1 MKYEELMYDLPL
13 PGIDIKEIL
22 MKGSTNVNNFNYDRL
37 QESVPLYQ
45 LFTEQDI
52 YSLYKIATSIKYAG
66 NKRKKLDEIAKIMK
80 PKGFSRLAGGTNRV
94 VYYHPDIPDMIW
106 KIATDDTGLNDN
118 PSEMYNQNF
127 IKPYCCKV
135 FSCHPSGVIASFE
148 RVERFV
154 NYYEFECNR
163 DCIFEIITKIL
174 IGKYVLEDFGI
185 DYFMNWGIRVGFGP
199 VILDFPYIYELD
211 GNKLKCGLRL
221 EDGTICNG
229 EIDYTPGFNKLVCT
243 KCGAEHR
250 ARELGSKLKDSSM
263 DLERKGKT
271 MKITIMRG
279 DEIVRTS
286 YQKDTVEYLGR
297 AAKAKS
303 WKNKTKSNDP
313 VESSYMINK
322 TPQITIT
329 RGNKMVNVDDTPRTV
344 YQDIE
349 KKRDITVSVVRR
361 ATEDHIDEIKKEESK
376 EDSRL
381 SNIPEGY
388 VRDVKR
394 GRVVGYRSLNGGEYI
409 PLEGYKKIVERNNIT
424 EKKKQAAVSH
434 HNTNIPK
441 TPIEVIRAESEKN
454 NKDDNGDILDKIVRK
469 RSPEIVTDTVSYR
482 ESVMIKEIKDE
493 EPVED
498 TKEEDKTSAKEDEHV
513 EFDVEALQK
522 AMMNNVGIT
531 KDEIDNINKAIDDI
545 HEENK
550 ESLDNIIE
558 ELDKDLEDI
567 PKFEYHEE
575 DSSDESDD
583 NKQDDT
589 VQEPEPAVKES
600 KTVEQHKI
608 DSIPTPTP
616 ARARGGK
623 MSLSDIMSN
632 Y

>member
-13 PGIDIKEIL
+13 PGVDIKEIL

-52 YSLYKIATSIKYAG
+52 YSLYKIATSIRYAG

-322 TPQITIT
+322 SPQITIT

-361 ATEDHIDEIKKEESK
+361 TTEDRVDEIKREESK
-376 EDSRL
+376 NDIRIF
-381 SNIPEGY
+381 NIPDGY
-388 VRDVKR
+388 VRDIKN
-394 GRVVGYRSLNGGEYI
+394 GRVVGYTSLDGGEYI
-409 PLEGYKKIVERNNIT
+409 PLEAYEKIKERNAKT
-424 EKKKQAAVSH
+424 EELKKKAIATQSIKPSSTV
-434 HNTNIPK
+434 PK
-441 TPIEVIRAESEKN
+441 TPIEVIRAESDKYN
-454 NKDDNGDILDKIVRK
+454 SDDNGDILDKITGK
-469 RSPEIVTDTVSYR
+469 KTPEIVTDTVSYR
-482 ESVMIKEIKDE
+482 ESVMIKEVKGE
-493 EPVED
+493 ELVED
-498 TKEEDKTSAKEDEHV
+498 VKEGSQLEEEEDIST
-513 EFDVEALQK
+513 EFDVEAIMK
-522 AMMNNVGIT
+522 KIANNSIP
-531 KDEIDNINKAIDDI
+531 DEDDEK
-545 HEENK
+545 EESFNTEIPDSIEEEKEDTSNDNK
-550 ESLDNIIE
+550 E
-558 ELDKDLEDI
+558 LEDSDNYT
-567 PKFEYHEE
+567 KEE
-575 DSSDESDD
+575 SSDE
-583 NKQDDT
+583 NHYQAET
-589 VQEPEPAVKES
+589 
-600 KTVEQHKI
+600 
-608 DSIPTPTP
+608 DSIDETQTQLDEKKEEKKDPIPAPTF

>member
-13 PGIDIKEIL
+13 PGVDIKEIL

-52 YSLYKIATSIKYAG
+52 YSLYKIATSIRYAG

-185 DYFMNWGIRVGFGP
+185 DYFMNWGVRVGFGP

-250 ARELGSKLKDSSM
+250 ARELGNKLKDSSM

-279 DEIVRTS
+279 DEVVRTS

-322 TPQITIT
+322 SPRITIT
-329 RGNKMVNVDDTPRTV
+329 RGNKMINVDDTPRTV

-361 ATEDHIDEIKKEESK
+361 TTEDHVDEIKKEESK
-376 EDSRL
+376 EDPRL

-388 VRDVKR
+388 VRDIKR
-394 GRVVGYRSLNGGEYI
+394 GRVVGYKSLDGKDYI
-409 PLEGYKKIVERNNIT
+409 SLENNDDNHVE
-424 EKKKQAAVSH
+424 EKKQTVVAQEY
-434 HNTNIPK
+434 HNPK
-441 TPIEVIRAESEKN
+441 TPIEIIKAESDKYN
-454 NKDDNGDILDKIVRK
+454 SDDNGDILDKITGRK
-469 RSPEIVTDTVSYR
+469 TPEIVTDTVSYR
-482 ESVMIKEIKDE
+482 ESVMIKEVKDE

-498 TKEEDKTSAKEDEHV
+498 AKEESQPEEKDDTST
-513 EFDVEALQK
+513 EFDVEAIMK
-522 AMMNNVGIT
+522 KIANNSIP
-531 KDEIDNINKAIDDI
+531 DEDDEK
-545 HEENK
+545 EE
-550 ESLDNIIE
+550 SFTQDISSTDE
-558 ELDKDLEDI
+558 EK
-567 PKFEYHEE
+567 EE
-575 DSSDESDD
+575 DSIDNDNNDVEEVSSDENNYQTEID
-583 NKQDDT
+583 
-589 VQEPEPAVKES
+589 AVKE
-600 KTVEQHKI
+600 EQNQSTEKK
-608 DSIPTPTP
+608 DPIPAPTF

>member
-1 MKYEELMYDLPL
+1 MKYKDLFYDTPIE
-13 PGIDIKEIL
+13 GTNVKEIL
-22 MKGSTNVNNFNYDRL
+22 YKGSATINNFSYDKL
-37 QESVPLYQ
+37 QESVPLYS
-45 LFTEQDI
+45 LFSMDEI
-52 YSLYKIATSIKYAG
+52 NALYKIATSIRYAG

-94 VYYHPDIPDMIW
+94 VYYHPDIPDIVW

-185 DYFMNWGIRVGFGP
+185 DYFMNWGIRPEFGP
-199 VILDFPYIYELD
+199 VILDYPYIYELD

-221 EDGTICNG
+221 ENGTICNG
-229 EIDYTPGFNKLVCT
+229 EIDYTPGFNKLICT

-250 ARELGSKLKDSSM
+250 ARELGNKLKDSTM
-263 DLERKGKT
+263 NLERKGKT

-279 DEIVRTS
+279 DEVVKTS
-286 YQKDTVEYLGR
+286 YQKDTIEYLGK

-303 WKNKTKSNDP
+303 WKNKIKSNDP

-329 RGNKMVNVDDTPRTV
+329 RGNRVINMDDTPRTV

-349 KKRDITVSVVRR
+349 NKRDITVSVVRR
-361 ATEDHIDEIKKEESK
+361 TVEDHVDEIKKDISK
-376 EDSRL
+376 KDPKL

-388 VRDVKR
+388 IRDIKR
-394 GRVVGYRSLNGGEYI
+394 GRIVGYRSLDGKDYI
-409 PLEGYKKIVERNNIT
+409 SLESNDDNYIK
-424 EKKKQAAVSH
+424 EKKQTVVAQEH
-434 HNTNIPK
+434 HNPK
-441 TPIEVIRAESEKN
+441 TPIEVIRAES
-454 NKDDNGDILDKIVRK
+454 NKYNSGDNGDILDKITGRK
-469 RSPEIVTDTVSYR
+469 TPEIVTDTVSYR
-482 ESVMIKEIKDE
+482 ESVMIKEVKDE

-498 TKEEDKTSAKEDEHV
+498 TKEEDKTSVKEYEHV

-558 ELDKDLEDI
+558 ELGKDLEEI

-575 DSSDESDD
+575 ESIEESYDEIDD
-583 NKQDDT
+583 NKQDDI
-589 VQEPEPAVKES
+589 VQEQESAVKEEP
-600 KTVEQHKI
+600 KTVEQHKA
-608 DSIPTPTP
+608 DSVPTPTP
-616 ARARGGK
+616 VRARGGK
-623 MSLSDIMSN
+623 MSLSDIMNN

>member
-13 PGIDIKEIL
+13 PGVDIKEIL

-52 YSLYKIATSIKYAG
+52 YSLYKIATSIRYAG

-250 ARELGSKLKDSSM
+250 ARELGNKLKDSSM

-322 TPQITIT
+322 SPQITIT

-361 ATEDHIDEIKKEESK
+361 TTEDRVDEIKGEESK
-376 EDSRL
+376 NDIRI
-381 SNIPEGY
+381 SNIPDGY
-388 VRDVKR
+388 VRDIKN
-394 GRVVGYRSLNGGEYI
+394 GRVVGYTSLDGGEYI
-409 PLEGYKKIVERNNIT
+409 PLEAYEKIKERNAKT
-424 EKKKQAAVSH
+424 EELKKKAIATQSIKPSSTV
-434 HNTNIPK
+434 PK
-441 TPIEVIRAESEKN
+441 TPIEVIRAESDKYN
-454 NKDDNGDILDKIVRK
+454 SDDNGDILDKITGK
-469 RSPEIVTDTVSYR
+469 KTPEIVTDTVSYR
-482 ESVMIKEIKDE
+482 ESVMIKEVKGE
-493 EPVED
+493 ELVED
-498 TKEEDKTSAKEDEHV
+498 VKEGSQLEEEEDIST
-513 EFDVEALQK
+513 EFDVEAIMK
-522 AMMNNVGIT
+522 KIANNSIP
-531 KDEIDNINKAIDDI
+531 DEDDEK
-545 HEENK
+545 EESFNTEIPDSIEEEKEDTSNDNK
-550 ESLDNIIE
+550 E
-558 ELDKDLEDI
+558 LEDSDNYT
-567 PKFEYHEE
+567 KEE
-575 DSSDESDD
+575 SSDE
-583 NKQDDT
+583 NHYQAET
-589 VQEPEPAVKES
+589 
-600 KTVEQHKI
+600 
-608 DSIPTPTP
+608 DSIDETQTQLDEKKEEKKDPIPAPTF

>member
-1 MKYEELMYDLPL
+1 MKYKELFYDTPIEGLDVR
-13 PGIDIKEIL
+13 DIL
-22 MKGSTNVNNFNYDRL
+22 RKGSTTRDNFNYDRL
-37 QESVPLYQ
+37 QESVPLYS
-45 LFTEQDI
+45 LFSMDEI
-52 YSLYKIATSIKYAG
+52 NALYKIATSIRYAG

-135 FSCHPSGVIASFE
+135 FSCHPSGVIASLE

-211 GNKLKCGLRL
+211 GSKLKCGLRL

-322 TPQITIT
+322 SPQITIT

-361 ATEDHIDEIKKEESK
+361 TTEDRVDEIKREESK
-376 EDSRL
+376 NDIRI
-381 SNIPEGY
+381 SNIPDGY
-388 VRDVKR
+388 VRDIKN
-394 GRVVGYRSLNGGEYI
+394 GRVVGYTSLDGGEYI
-409 PLEGYKKIVERNNIT
+409 PLEAYEKIKERNAKT
-424 EKKKQAAVSH
+424 EELKKKAIATQSIKPSSAV
-434 HNTNIPK
+434 PK
-441 TPIEVIRAESEKN
+441 TPIEVIRAESEKAYTN
-454 NKDDNGDILDKIVRK
+454 DNGDILDHIVGK
-469 RSPEIVTDTVSYR
+469 RVLDIVTDTVSYR
-482 ESVMIKEIKDE
+482 ETVMINKVEEEDIKEE
-493 EPVED
+493 EPVV
-498 TKEEDKTSAKEDEHV
+498 EDKAQEEFTGNEHI

-522 AMMNNVGIT
+522 AMRDNIGIT
-531 KDEIDNINKAIDDI
+531 KEEIDNINNTMDDNI
-545 HEENK
+545 HNDNQEEKSIEESDDDKEEENTPIQ
-550 ESLDNIIE
+550 S
-558 ELDKDLEDI
+558 
-567 PKFEYHEE
+567 FEYHDE
-575 DSSDESDD
+575 D
-583 NKQDDT
+583 K
-589 VQEPEPAVKES
+589 
-600 KTVEQHKI
+600 VEQEEPKEEVVVVEAQKEEP
-608 DSIPTPTP
+608 SPAPAPTPI
-616 ARARGGK
+616 RARGGK

>member
-13 PGIDIKEIL
+13 PGVDIKEIL

-52 YSLYKIATSIKYAG
+52 YSLYKIATSIRYAG

-185 DYFMNWGIRVGFGP
+185 DYFMNWGVRVGFGP

-250 ARELGSKLKDSSM
+250 ARELGNKLKDSSM

-279 DEIVRTS
+279 DEVVRTS

-322 TPQITIT
+322 SPRITIT
-329 RGNKMVNVDDTPRTV
+329 RGNKMINVDDTPRTV

-361 ATEDHIDEIKKEESK
+361 TTEDHVDEIKKEESK
-376 EDSRL
+376 EDPRL

-388 VRDVKR
+388 VRDIKR
-394 GRVVGYRSLNGGEYI
+394 GRVVGYKSLDGKDYI
-409 PLEGYKKIVERNNIT
+409 SLENNDDNHVE
-424 EKKKQAAVSH
+424 EKKQTVVAQEY
-434 HNTNIPK
+434 HNPK
-441 TPIEVIRAESEKN
+441 TPIEIIKAESDKYN
-454 NKDDNGDILDKIVRK
+454 SDDNGDILDKITGRK
-469 RSPEIVTDTVSYR
+469 TPEIVTDTVSYR
-482 ESVMIKEIKDE
+482 ESVMIKEVKDE

-498 TKEEDKTSAKEDEHV
+498 AKEESQPEEKDDTST
-513 EFDVEALQK
+513 EFDVEAIMK
-522 AMMNNVGIT
+522 KIANNSIP
-531 KDEIDNINKAIDDI
+531 DEDDEK
-545 HEENK
+545 EE
-550 ESLDNIIE
+550 SFTQDISSTDE
-558 ELDKDLEDI
+558 EK
-567 PKFEYHEE
+567 EE
-575 DSSDESDD
+575 DSIDNDNNDVEEVSSDENNYQTEID
-583 NKQDDT
+583 
-589 VQEPEPAVKES
+589 AVKE
-600 KTVEQHKI
+600 EQNQSTEKK
-608 DSIPTPTP
+608 DPIPAPTF
-616 ARARGGK
+616 ARVRGGK

>member
-13 PGIDIKEIL
+13 PGVDIKEIL

-52 YSLYKIATSIKYAG
+52 YSLYKIATSIRYAG

-322 TPQITIT
+322 SPQITIT

-361 ATEDHIDEIKKEESK
+361 TTEDRVDEIKREESK
-376 EDSRL
+376 NDIRI
-381 SNIPEGY
+381 SNIPDGY
-388 VRDVKR
+388 VRDIKN
-394 GRVVGYRSLNGGEYI
+394 GRVVGYTSLDGGEYI
-409 PLEGYKKIVERNNIT
+409 PLEAYEKIKERNAKT
-424 EKKKQAAVSH
+424 EELKKKAIATQSIKPSSTV
-434 HNTNIPK
+434 PK
-441 TPIEVIRAESEKN
+441 TPIEVIRAESDKYN
-454 NKDDNGDILDKIVRK
+454 SDDNGDILDKITGK
-469 RSPEIVTDTVSYR
+469 KTPEIVTDTVSYR
-482 ESVMIKEIKDE
+482 ESVMIKEVKGE
-493 EPVED
+493 ELVED
-498 TKEEDKTSAKEDEHV
+498 VKEGSQLEEEEDIST
-513 EFDVEALQK
+513 EFDVEAIMK
-522 AMMNNVGIT
+522 KIANNSIP
-531 KDEIDNINKAIDDI
+531 DEDDEK
-545 HEENK
+545 EESFNTEIPDSIEEEKEDTSNDNK
-550 ESLDNIIE
+550 E
-558 ELDKDLEDI
+558 LEDSDNYT
-567 PKFEYHEE
+567 KEE
-575 DSSDESDD
+575 SSDE
-583 NKQDDT
+583 NHYQAET
-589 VQEPEPAVKES
+589 
-600 KTVEQHKI
+600 
-608 DSIPTPTP
+608 DSIDETQTQLDEKKEEKKDPIPAPTF

>member
-13 PGIDIKEIL
+13 PGVDIKEIL

-52 YSLYKIATSIKYAG
+52 YSLYKIATSIRYAG

-250 ARELGSKLKDSSM
+250 ARELGNKLKDSSM

-279 DEIVRTS
+279 DEVVRTS

-322 TPQITIT
+322 SPQITIT
-329 RGNKMVNVDDTPRTV
+329 RGNKMINVDDTPRTV

-361 ATEDHIDEIKKEESK
+361 TAEDHVDEIKKEESK

-381 SNIPEGY
+381 SNIPDGY
-388 VRDVKR
+388 VRDIKR
-394 GRVVGYRSLNGGEYI
+394 GRVVGYRSLDGKDYI
-409 PLEGYKKIVERNNIT
+409 SLENNDDNHIE
-424 EKKKQAAVSH
+424 EKKQTIVAQEY
-434 HNTNIPK
+434 HNPK
-441 TPIEVIRAESEKN
+441 TPIEIIKAESDKYN
-454 NKDDNGDILDKIVRK
+454 SDDNGDILDKITGRK
-469 RSPEIVTDTVSYR
+469 TPEIVTDTVSYR
-482 ESVMIKEIKDE
+482 ESVMVKEVKDE

-498 TKEEDKTSAKEDEHV
+498 TKEESQPEEKDDTST
-513 EFDVEALQK
+513 EFDVEAIMK
-522 AMMNNVGIT
+522 KIANNSIPD
-531 KDEIDNINKAIDDI
+531 KDDI
-545 HEENK
+545 KEESVELNENK
-550 ESLDNIIE
+550 EDSDDSE
-558 ELDKDLEDI
+558 ELEESI
-567 PKFEYHEE
+567 NNNTEE
-575 DSSDESDD
+575 DSSDE
-583 NKQDDT
+583 NHYEEEIYNTNEAQDHS
-589 VQEPEPAVKES
+589 EEK
-600 KTVEQHKI
+600 K
-608 DSIPTPTP
+608 DSIPAPTF

>member
-1 MKYEELMYDLPL
+1 MKYKELFYDTPIEGLDVR
-13 PGIDIKEIL
+13 DIL
-22 MKGSTNVNNFNYDRL
+22 RKGSTTRDNFNYDRL
-37 QESVPLYQ
+37 QESVPLYS
-45 LFTEQDI
+45 LFSMDEI
-52 YSLYKIATSIKYAG
+52 NALYKIATSIRYAG

-211 GNKLKCGLRL
+211 GSKLKCGLRL

-279 DEIVRTS
+279 DEIVKTS

-322 TPQITIT
+322 SPQITIT
-329 RGNKMVNVDDTPRTV
+329 RGNKMINVDDTPRTV

-361 ATEDHIDEIKKEESK
+361 TTEDHVDEIKKEESK
-376 EDSRL
+376 EDPRL

-388 VRDVKR
+388 VRDIKR
-394 GRVVGYRSLNGGEYI
+394 GRVVGYKSLDGKDYI
-409 PLEGYKKIVERNNIT
+409 SLENNDNHIE
-424 EKKKQAAVSH
+424 EKKQTVVAQEY
-434 HNTNIPK
+434 HNPK
-441 TPIEVIRAESEKN
+441 TPIEIIKAESDKYN
-454 NKDDNGDILDKIVRK
+454 SDDNGDILDKITGRK
-469 RSPEIVTDTVSYR
+469 TPEIVTDTVSYR
-482 ESVMIKEIKDE
+482 ESVMIKEVKDE

-498 TKEEDKTSAKEDEHV
+498 AKEESQPEEKDDTST
-513 EFDVEALQK
+513 EFDVEAIMK
-522 AMMNNVGIT
+522 KIANNSIP
-531 KDEIDNINKAIDDI
+531 DEDDEK
-545 HEENK
+545 EE
-550 ESLDNIIE
+550 SFTQDISSTDE
-558 ELDKDLEDI
+558 EK
-567 PKFEYHEE
+567 EE
-575 DSSDESDD
+575 DSIDNDNNDVEKAPSDENNYQTEID
-583 NKQDDT
+583 
-589 VQEPEPAVKES
+589 AVKE
-600 KTVEQHKI
+600 EQNQSTEKK
-608 DSIPTPTP
+608 DPIPAPTF

>member
-13 PGIDIKEIL
+13 PGVDIKEIL

-52 YSLYKIATSIKYAG
+52 YSLYKIATSIRYAG

-185 DYFMNWGIRVGFGP
+185 DYFMNWGVRVGFGP

-322 TPQITIT
+322 SPQITIT

-361 ATEDHIDEIKKEESK
+361 TTEDRVDETKREESK
-376 EDSRL
+376 NDIRI
-381 SNIPEGY
+381 SNIPDGY
-388 VRDVKR
+388 VRDIKN
-394 GRVVGYRSLNGGEYI
+394 GRVVGYTSLDGGEYI
-409 PLEGYKKIVERNNIT
+409 PLEAYEKIKERNAKT
-424 EKKKQAAVSH
+424 EELKKKAIATQSIKPSSTV
-434 HNTNIPK
+434 PK
-441 TPIEVIRAESEKN
+441 TPIEVIRAESDKYN
-454 NKDDNGDILDKIVRK
+454 SDDNGDILDKITGK
-469 RSPEIVTDTVSYR
+469 KTPEIVTDTVSYR
-482 ESVMIKEIKDE
+482 ESVMIKEVKGE
-493 EPVED
+493 ELVED
-498 TKEEDKTSAKEDEHV
+498 VKEGSQLEEEEDIST
-513 EFDVEALQK
+513 EFDVEAIMK
-522 AMMNNVGIT
+522 KIANNSIP
-531 KDEIDNINKAIDDI
+531 DEDDEK
-545 HEENK
+545 EESFNTEIPDSIEEEKEDTSNDNK
-550 ESLDNIIE
+550 E
-558 ELDKDLEDI
+558 LEDSDNYT
-567 PKFEYHEE
+567 KEE
-575 DSSDESDD
+575 SSDE
-583 NKQDDT
+583 NHYQAET
-589 VQEPEPAVKES
+589 
-600 KTVEQHKI
+600 
-608 DSIPTPTP
+608 DSIDETQTQLDEKKEEKKDPIPAPTF

>member
-13 PGIDIKEIL
+13 PGVDIKEIL

-52 YSLYKIATSIKYAG
+52 YSLYKIATSIRYAG

-322 TPQITIT
+322 SPQITIT
-329 RGNKMVNVDDTPRTV
+329 RGNKMINVDDTPRTV

-361 ATEDHIDEIKKEESK
+361 TTEDRVDEIKREESK
-376 EDSRL
+376 NDIRI
-381 SNIPEGY
+381 SNIPDGY
-388 VRDVKR
+388 VRDIKN
-394 GRVVGYRSLNGGEYI
+394 GRVVGYTSLDGGEYI
-409 PLEGYKKIVERNNIT
+409 PLEAYEKIKERNAKT
-424 EKKKQAAVSH
+424 EELKKKAIATQSIKPSSTV
-434 HNTNIPK
+434 PK
-441 TPIEVIRAESEKN
+441 TPIEVIRAESDKYN
-454 NKDDNGDILDKIVRK
+454 SDDNGDILDKITGK
-469 RSPEIVTDTVSYR
+469 KTPEIVTDTVSYR
-482 ESVMIKEIKDE
+482 ESVMIKEVKGE
-493 EPVED
+493 ELVED
-498 TKEEDKTSAKEDEHV
+498 VKEGSQLEEEEDIST
-513 EFDVEALQK
+513 EFDVEAIMK
-522 AMMNNVGIT
+522 KIANNSIP
-531 KDEIDNINKAIDDI
+531 DEDDEK
-545 HEENK
+545 EESFNTEIPDSIEEEKEDTSNDNK
-550 ESLDNIIE
+550 E
-558 ELDKDLEDI
+558 LEDSDNYT
-567 PKFEYHEE
+567 KEE
-575 DSSDESDD
+575 SSDE
-583 NKQDDT
+583 NHYQAET
-589 VQEPEPAVKES
+589 
-600 KTVEQHKI
+600 
-608 DSIPTPTP
+608 DSIDETQTQLDEKKEEKKDPIPAPTF

>member
-13 PGIDIKEIL
+13 PGVDIKEIL

-52 YSLYKIATSIKYAG
+52 YSLYKIATSIRYAG

-250 ARELGSKLKDSSM
+250 ARELGNKLKDSSM

-322 TPQITIT
+322 SPQITIT

-361 ATEDHIDEIKKEESK
+361 TTEDHVDEIKKEESK

-388 VRDVKR
+388 VRDIKN
-394 GRVVGYRSLNGGEYI
+394 GRVVGYTSLDGGEYI
-409 PLEGYKKIVERNNIT
+409 PLEAYEKIKERNAKT
-424 EKKKQAAVSH
+424 EELKKKAIATQSIKPSSTV
-434 HNTNIPK
+434 PK
-441 TPIEVIRAESEKN
+441 TPIEVIRAESDKYN
-454 NKDDNGDILDKIVRK
+454 SDDNGDILDKITGK
-469 RSPEIVTDTVSYR
+469 KTPEIVTDTVSYR
-482 ESVMIKEIKDE
+482 ESVMIKEVKGE
-493 EPVED
+493 ELVED
-498 TKEEDKTSAKEDEHV
+498 VKEGSQLEEEEDIST
-513 EFDVEALQK
+513 EFDVEAIMK
-522 AMMNNVGIT
+522 KIANNSIP
-531 KDEIDNINKAIDDI
+531 DEDDEK
-545 HEENK
+545 EESFNTEIPDSIEEEKEDTSNDNK
-550 ESLDNIIE
+550 E
-558 ELDKDLEDI
+558 LEDSDNYT
-567 PKFEYHEE
+567 KEE
-575 DSSDESDD
+575 SSDE
-583 NKQDDT
+583 NHYQAET
-589 VQEPEPAVKES
+589 
-600 KTVEQHKI
+600 
-608 DSIPTPTP
+608 DSIDETQTQLDEKKEEKKDPIPAPTF

>member
-13 PGIDIKEIL
+13 PGVDIKEIL

-52 YSLYKIATSIKYAG
+52 YSLYKIATSIRYAG

-250 ARELGSKLKDSSM
+250 ARELGNKLKDSSM
-263 DLERKGKT
+263 DLERNGKT

-361 ATEDHIDEIKKEESK
+361 STEDHIDEIKKEESK

-388 VRDVKR
+388 VRDIKR
-394 GRVVGYRSLNGGEYI
+394 GRVVGYRSLDGKDYI
-409 PLEGYKKIVERNNIT
+409 SLENIDNNYT
-424 EKKKQAAVSH
+424 EEKKQIIVSQEY
-434 HNTNIPK
+434 HNPK
-441 TPIEVIRAESEKN
+441 TPIEIIKAESDKYN
-454 NKDDNGDILDKIVRK
+454 SDDNGDILDKITGRK
-469 RSPEIVTDTVSYR
+469 TPEIVTDTVSYR
-482 ESVMIKEIKDE
+482 ESVMIKEIKDK

-498 TKEEDKTSAKEDEHV
+498 TKEESQSEEKDDIST
-513 EFDVEALQK
+513 EFDVEAIMK
-522 AMMNNVGIT
+522 KIANNSIP
-531 KDEIDNINKAIDDI
+531 DEDDEKEESFDTEIPDSIEEEKEDSSDDNEELEESIDNNT
-545 HEENK
+545 
-550 ESLDNIIE
+550 
-558 ELDKDLEDI
+558 
-567 PKFEYHEE
+567 EE
-575 DSSDESDD
+575 DSSDENHYEKETD
-583 NKQDDT
+583 NTNEAQTYSEEKKD
-589 VQEPEPAVKES
+589 PIPA
-600 KTVEQHKI
+600 
-608 DSIPTPTP
+608 PTFT
-616 ARARGGK
+616 RARGGK

>member
-13 PGIDIKEIL
+13 PGVDIKEIL

-52 YSLYKIATSIKYAG
+52 YSLYKIATSIRYAG

-263 DLERKGKT
+263 DLERKGRT

-279 DEIVRTS
+279 DEVVRTS

-303 WKNKTKSNDP
+303 WKNKTRSNDP

-361 ATEDHIDEIKKEESK
+361 SSEDHVDEIKKEETK

-381 SNIPEGY
+381 SKIPEGY
-388 VRDVKR
+388 VRDIKR
-394 GRVVGYRSLNGGEYI
+394 GRVVGYTSLNGGEYI
-409 PLEGYKKIVERNNIT
+409 PLEAYNKILERNEKTEKLKAEAVSRNNIL
-424 EKKKQAAVSH
+424 
-434 HNTNIPK
+434 K
-441 TPIEVIRAESEKN
+441 TPIEVIRAESDRCNSDE
-454 NKDDNGDILDKIVRK
+454 NGDILDKITGRK
-469 RSPEIVTDTVSYR
+469 TPEIVTDTVSYR
-482 ESVMIKEIKDE
+482 ESVMIKETKDE
-493 EPVED
+493 ESA
-498 TKEEDKTSAKEDEHV
+498 EEDIKEKSQLEEKDDTST
-513 EFDVEALQK
+513 EFDVEAIMK
-522 AMMNNVGIT
+522 KIANNSIPDEDDEKEESFNTETPDSTEEG
-531 KDEIDNINKAIDDI
+531 KDDTLDDNRELEDSDNTIKEESSDENYYQEEIDNVNEAQT
-545 HEENK
+545 H
-550 ESLDNIIE
+550 LDEKKNPI
-558 ELDKDLEDI
+558 
-567 PKFEYHEE
+567 
-575 DSSDESDD
+575 S
-583 NKQDDT
+583 
-589 VQEPEPAVKES
+589 A
-600 KTVEQHKI
+600 
-608 DSIPTPTP
+608 PTFT
-616 ARARGGK
+616 RARGGK
-623 MSLSDIMSN
+623 MSLSDIMNN